1 MPGKLKRSGFLSGC
15 FHFHK
20 SNSTAGHQYD
30 AIWNACRSGR
40 REFPAHTAVLFYRFC
55 AFLFNDFFSHGFS
68 LYFGKVEVGG
78 GRIQTLYIE
87 EIFTFFLACVKT
99 VYDRLTPAHSRFLE
113 LFSYFCA
120 GQVSRECHK
129 SIEFQ

>member
-1 MPGKLKRSGFLSGC
+1 MGIVPLV
-15 FHFHK
+15 
-20 SNSTAGHQYD
+20 AGHLQ
-30 AIWNACRSGR
+30 A
-40 REFPAHTAVLFYRFC
+40 
-55 AFLFNDFFSHGFS
+55 
-68 LYFGKVEVGG
+68 
-78 GRIQTLYIE
+78 LYIE